1 MNGRRIGV
9 AGAGIVGTLLAWR
22 LRLADR
28 NVRVELVDTVS
39 SERGATGASGGLVR
53 GYDPEPRQLY
63 LAASS
68 LAELRAS
75 RLLRAW
81 SCYQE
86 TGSVYLQA
94 DSGHPAALAELERL
108 LPGSVQTRGPGEAP
122 YLATRHAVVERH
134 AGFIS
139 PRRLRDEV
147 LADFVR
153 MGGDL
158 VHGQVGGIRAE
169 PDGTVSWQV
178 DGQQRRYDTG
188 VLATGPWTPAL
199 LPGDGY
205 RTKLI
210 QYGVYEA
217 SGTVP
222 APFVDEVTGLYGRPG
237 PGNGVLLGVPSD
249 TYDIDPAKLRPD
261 PALVR
266 RTTEL
271 ATRVFP
277 GLGIAGLRHIVVA
290 ADCYTA
296 PQGLRLR
303 PAAEAVPHLFTF
315 TGGSGGAAKTAIA
328 AARQSAD
335 SLLHHLAVP
344 A

>member
-1 MNGRRIGV
+1 MGV
-9 AGAGIVGTLLAWR
+9 AGAGIAGTLLAWR
-22 LRLADR
+22 LKLADR
-28 NVRVELVDTVS
+28 RLRVELVDTAS
-39 SERGATGASGGLVR
+39 PEHGATGVSGGLVR
-53 GYDPEPRQLY
+53 GYEPDPRQLD

-81 SCYQE
+81 SGYQE
-86 TGSVYLQA
+86 TGSVYLRA
-94 DSGHPAALAELERL
+94 DPADPAAVERLQRL
-108 LPGSVQTRGPGEAP
+108 LPGSARACAPGEAP
-122 YLATRHAVVERH
+122 YLAARHGVVERH

-153 MGGDL
+153 IGGDL
-158 VHGQVGGIRAE
+158 VHGTVGAVRAE
-169 PDGTVSWQV
+169 PGATVSWLV
-178 DGQQRRYDTG
+178 GGERRRYDSG

-210 QYGVYEA
+210 QYGVYDA
-217 SGTVP
+217 TGTLP

-249 TYDIDPAKLRPD
+249 AYDVDPTRLRPV
-261 PALVR
+261 PALLR
-266 RTTEL
+266 RTSDL
-271 ATRVFP
+271 AARVLP
-277 GLGIAGLRHIVVA
+277 ELGIAGLRHIVVA

-296 PQGLRLR
+296 SPGLRLR
-303 PAAEAVPHLFTF
+303 PAVPAGTSLFTF
-315 TGGSGGAAKTAIA
+315 TGGSGGAAKTALA
-328 AARQSAD
+328 AARQAAD
-335 SLLHHLAVP
+335 RLLHRSAVP
-344 A
+344 V